1 MNVPLLPELARIPAG
16 RLIQGIPQC
25 PPRAGFA
32 WIWHSGKSIDLP
44 SFQLARH
51 QVTNAEYQMFI
62 RDAGYSAPSHLERP
76 EFNADRQP
84 VIGISWHD
92 AVAYCEWLAQRT
104 GRPFRLPTDAE
115 WEYAAHG
122 DQPGAIF
129 PWGNAL
135 DPQFACFGGQA
146 APRPVG
152 SFPANQF
159 GLYDMIGNA
168 WEWCSDRFED
178 VSDGVK
184 AINKPTGKD
193 PAQNRVVRGGSYM
206 TTHYLNLWVPYRH
219 EDPPDLRHESIGF
232 RLALS

>member
-1 MNVPLLPELARIPAG
+1 MNVPLLPELVRIPAG
-16 RLIQGIPQC
+16 RVTLGIPPC

-32 WIWHSGKSIDLP
+32 WIWHSGQAVDLAA
-44 SFQLARH
+44 FQLGRY
-51 QVTNAEYQMFI
+51 QVTNAEYRAFV
-62 RDAGYSAPSHLERP
+62 RDHGYPAPSHIERP

-84 VIGISWHD
+84 VIGISWQD
-92 AVAYCEWLAQRT
+92 AVAYCAWLAQRT
-104 GRPFRLPTDAE
+104 GLPFRLPTDAE

-122 DQPGAIF
+122 DRPDAIF

-152 SFPANQF
+152 SFPANSF
-159 GLYDMIGNA
+159 GLHDMIGNA

-178 VSDGVK
+178 VSAGVK
-184 AINKPTGKD
+184 AVNKPTGKD